1 MLWTLTMT
9 TPPGKESR
17 LLNSFMRR
25 WSIGLKCDQSV
36 LVWGRKWLVSFLVEI
51 FATFVTIPGRDI
63 LWFVLPGSGFSVHSE
78 GSRLTILTSDALL
91 TKTRNV
97 TYYLLPTSILII
109 AASFS
114 HCTSKILRYQASEER
129 KLDVLI
135 NELQIVKHSS
145 SFHELTANH
154 KMFQVTLPIIFGLK
168 DWGDHR

>member
-1 MLWTLTMT
+1 MIYRRWLPTSTKHAAIPSPSQVTRAKLLKFYIFLSTLIVSQELYFRHLVM
-9 TPPGKESR
+9 G
-17 LLNSFMRR
+17 R

-63 LWFVLPGSGFSVHSE
+63 LWFVLPGSGFSVHES
-78 GSRLTILTSDALL
+78 SQLTILTSDALL

-114 HCTSKILRYQASEER
+114 HCTNYLDSERARE
-129 KLDVLI
+129 
-135 NELQIVKHSS
+135 NW
-145 SFHELTANH
+145 
-154 KMFQVTLPIIFGLK
+154 MY
-168 DWGDHR
+168 W

>member
-1 MLWTLTMT
+1 MT
-9 TPPGKESR
+9 FSDLSST
-17 LLNSFMRR
+17 
-25 WSIGLKCDQSV
+25 
-36 LVWGRKWLVSFLVEI
+36 
-51 FATFVTIPGRDI
+51 
-63 LWFVLPGSGFSVHSE
+63 GSGFSVHSE
-78 GSRLTILTSDALL
+78 GSQLTILTSDALL
-91 TKTRNV
+91 TKTRNPV

-168 DWGDHR
+168 TGDWGDHR